1 MKLFSPASVRWF
13 VRCSCLVV
21 TGCALHTPSGRLRIE
36 AGYCDP
42 PQVYRY
48 DAASAP
54 LASIKPVLDSA
65 LTARYSRRNLLIA
78 NAAGVLPQ
86 LKTLTQLEQAAHLQ
100 PTEAHKLAV
109 LAQRQQVLARL
120 QLMATS
126 IASTAAELDCEGER
140 ADQVASYLA
149 EQEDRYEQ
157 RLTVLSIG
165 VGAVA
170 GVGTTVFEQKVP
182 QYAFGIG
189 GGLLTAGLGLLTLTS
204 HRTIT
209 FDHSRNLLTDIWEE
223 KPTSALYPPS
233 VWYCLQ
239 EKAFSNQGATS
250 VGHNTRERWQ
260 HYDQLARPDSPA
272 GRQQQ
277 ALLFG
282 QGGKYGVDDLRIRAN
297 MLNELQAAVRLIE
310 QDLQGLLLTLTR
322 QP

>member
-1 MKLFSPASVRWF
+1 MKLVFSAPVRWF
-13 VRCSCLVV
+13 ARCSWLLL
-21 TGCALHTPSGRLRIE
+21 TSCALHTPSGRLRVE

-48 DAASAP
+48 EAASAP
-54 LASIKPVLDSA
+54 LASIQPVLDSA

-86 LKTLTQLEQAAHLQ
+86 LKSLTQLERTAHLQ
-100 PTEAHKLAV
+100 PTEAHQLAA
-109 LAQRQQVLARL
+109 LTQRQQVLARL

-140 ADQVASYLA
+140 ADQVAGYLA

-170 GVGTTVFEQKVP
+170 GVGTTVFDQKIP

-204 HRTIT
+204 HRTIA
-209 FDHSRNLLTDIWEE
+209 FEHPRNLLTDIWEE

-239 EKAFSNQGATS
+239 ERAFSNQGETS
-250 VGHNTRERWQ
+250 VGHNTRQRWQ
-260 HYDQLARPDSPA
+260 HYGQLAQPNSPK

-282 QGGKYGVDDLRIRAN
+282 KGGKYSVEELRIRAN

-310 QDLQGLLLTLTR
+310 QDLQGLLLVLTH
-322 QP
+322 